1 MVDIIRYREAAIT
14 YLKSRVASLYFE
26 VDDLL
31 DKALRLISNLPL
43 RPSLDDTYNNIIGVK
58 PVVEQRLLCL
68 KLLLERLN
76 KVSFDSNTLSD
87 YLIDDSV
94 RLLNS
99 LPKRPVNNLPYVALF
114 NLEEK
119 KINQNKDYN
128 PASFYKT
135 NEKGIQLMHSF
146 EGLVLHAYK
155 DPGSAD
161 GKPYTIGYGCT
172 RIKGKPVKLG
182 TVITKEQADE
192 YFRDDLIQFE
202 DAVKKYVKV
211 PITENQFSALVS
223 ITYNIGVS
231 ALSNSTFLKRIN
243 HKDFVGAAE
252 AMTWFNKGGNGKILA
267 GLVKRREAEAKLF
280 LS

>member
-1 MVDIIRYREAAIT
+1 M
-14 YLKSRVASLYFE
+14 
-26 VDDLL
+26 
-31 DKALRLISNLPL
+31 
-43 RPSLDDTYNNIIGVK
+43 
-58 PVVEQRLLCL
+58 
-68 KLLLERLN
+68 LERLN
-76 KVSFDSNTLSD
+76 KNSFDSNSLSD

-99 LPKRPVNNLPYVALF
+99 LPKRPANNLPYVALF
-114 NLEEK
+114 NLEER
-119 KINQNKDYN
+119 KINSSKDYN

-161 GKPYTIGYGCT
+161 GKPYTIGYGTT

-211 PITENQFSALVS
+211 PITENQFSSLTS
-223 ITYNIGVS
+223 LIYNIGVG
-231 ALSNSTFLKRIN
+231 AFINSTVLKKLNKKDYEGSASAFLMW
-243 HKDFVGAAE
+243 V
-252 AMTWFNKGGNGKILA
+252 KGGNGKILA